1 MPDDTPL
8 DEAGQAVL
16 GRIRRIMFVSLGFT
30 FLALAIVLGIIGYRV
45 SRGDGSPAR
54 MADATATL
62 PKGSR
67 IVQTAVSDDR
77 IVVTIDV
84 GGAIEIRTFDV
95 KTLRPAGRLGFA
107 VEP

>member
-1 MPDDTPL
+1 MPDDMPL

-16 GRIRRIMFVSLGFT
+16 TRIRRIMFVSLGFT
-30 FLALAIVLGIIGYRV
+30 FLALAIVLAIIGYRV

-54 MADATATL
+54 AADMTATL

-67 IVQTAVSDDR
+67 VVQTAVSEDR
-77 IVVTIDV
+77 IVVTIEA

-95 KTLRPAGRLGFA
+95 RTLRPVGRLGFA